1 MSPLATFLLFIQHFL
16 CILINV
22 AVWLSVVQIYRDLF
36 LHFANWWP
44 SRWVPTFHFYQL
56 CWMDTHVHVGESLY
70 LKEELLG
77 LRESIFSSLVV
88 LNFSLKTLLPFILS
102 SAAHRGPAALLSWEH
117 LVLLF
122 CFCFCF
128 VFHFCQLMERLWG
141 SPTNKTNSFL
151 PKLLANWEIRQRTQ
165 QMENQTAI
173 NWGQHESRKELA
185 EPGTAHSWQ
194 DRICSVITLTQTAG
208 SFWAR
213 WRGKEKET
221 KLLALKIFFR

>member
-1 MSPLATFLLFIQHFL
+1 MTHNNIYTVSGTAPTALTSHHHHHTYVYSIILYNFQLLFKWYHTLCLRWQLSCYSFNIFL

-22 AVWLSVVQIYRDLF
+22 AVWLSVVQIYHDLF
-36 LHFANWWP
+36 LHFANWSP

-56 CWMDTHVHVGESLY
+56 CWMDTHVHVGDSLY

-88 LNFSLKTLLPFILS
+88 LNFSLKKLLPFILS

-141 SPTNKTNSFL
+141 SPTNKTTLSC
-151 PKLLANWEIRQRTQ
+151 P
-165 QMENQTAI
+165 
-173 NWGQHESRKELA
+173 S
-185 EPGTAHSWQ
+185 SWP
-194 DRICSVITLTQTAG
+194 T
-208 SFWAR
+208 
-213 WRGKEKET
+213 EK
-221 KLLALKIFFR
+221 